1 MYGGHSYGGTSIPG
15 TISTIKTISLEGV
28 VEGVKTDSGNL
39 FSVKDTNKQIQTTK
53 TGSGNL
59 YIYSTKEVKEG

>member
-1 MYGGHSYGGTSIPG
+1 MYGGHSYGSTSLPG
-15 TISTIKTISLEGV
+15 TTSTVKTIPLQGV
-28 VEGVKTDSGNL
+28 VEGIKTDSGNV